1 MAATI
6 RAGRITYRGMKTMT
20 ENKQNPDAREHQ
32 NPAAQGQQDS
42 PPQDGENDT
51 QILVPSGRRPTL
63 PNALVHGLYATD
75 IVLPWESKEDFERLW
90 RDLKEEWLPKGRQEY
105 ETVLSLAHM
114 NWVKHRL
121 MRTTQLAFRRDPFLS
136 ELQKQGVKTWE
147 EVSKFIARKAAEE
160 DAIKGEVLATV
171 KILRSVLVD
180 ASKLMATNPQSPEIK
195 TKLDAVHKLFSQDR
209 VRIYN
214 KFYRKKP
221 NAPELNDSG
230 ENFYDVYDK
239 NQPTSLIEEAYHPD
253 YLTKLVRL
261 ESSIDARIDKI
272 LHRLMAMKE
281 YKRIVK
287 ESRFGKTPAIAPSNP
302 K

>member
-1 MAATI
+1 
-6 RAGRITYRGMKTMT
+6 
-20 ENKQNPDAREHQ
+20 
-32 NPAAQGQQDS
+32 
-42 PPQDGENDT
+42 
-51 QILVPSGRRPTL
+51 
-63 PNALVHGLYATD
+63 
-75 IVLPWESKEDFERLW
+75 
-90 RDLKEEWLPKGRQEY
+90 
-105 ETVLSLAHM
+105 M

-287 ESRFGKTPAIAPSNP
+287 ESRFGKTPAIAPSNL